1 MIISQQSK
9 QQSLKFNKM
18 AKVKLLKKVGDHEV
32 GTELEILDDTV
43 LAKWEELGVIESSK
57 KEKVK
62 KEDAK

>member
-1 MIISQQSK
+1 MMISQQSK
-9 QQSLKFNKM
+9 QQSLKLNKM

>member
-1 MIISQQSK
+1 
-9 QQSLKFNKM
+9 M